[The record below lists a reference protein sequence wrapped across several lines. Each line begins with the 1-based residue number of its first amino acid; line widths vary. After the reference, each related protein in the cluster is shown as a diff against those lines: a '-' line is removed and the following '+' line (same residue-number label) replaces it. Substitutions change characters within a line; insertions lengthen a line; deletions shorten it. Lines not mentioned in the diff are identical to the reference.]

1 MLERVDIELEFEKP
15 IDFLTYQL
23 KQQYYNLSENELK
36 MLAILYLKGVDIEV
50 KKQIVKLGIFKS
62 IQTVD
67 NHLSKFKDMG
77 IIQGKDK
84 KVCLKKDLIKT
95 KEGIICVKIKLR

>member
-1 MLERVDIELEFEKP
+1 MLEKVDIELEFERP

-23 KQQYYNLSENELK
+23 KQQYYSLSENELK
-36 MLAILYLKGVDIEV
+36 MLAILYLKGIDIEV

-77 IIQGKDK
+77 IIKERK
-84 KVCLKKDLIKT
+84 ICLKKDLIKS
-95 KEGIICVKIKLR
+95 KEGIVYVKIKLK